1 MSRTKNQR
9 QKVLGWLRD
18 GRSLTSLE
26 ALSRFG
32 CLRLASRIAE
42 LKKMGFP
49 VEKEMISVESGAHVA
64 RYFLTT
70 SREEKMEV
78 A

>member
-9 QKVLGWLRD
+9 RLVLEHLESGK
-18 GRSLTSLE
+18 SLTSLE
-26 ALSRFG
+26 ALTRFG

-49 VEKEMISVESGAHVA
+49 VGKEMVLVESGAHVA
-64 RYFLTT
+64 KYFLTQ
-70 SREEKMEV
+70 SREGKMEV